1 MRRPDKWLMIVLV
14 LAVWVVCGPVG
25 MAFNGCILMG
35 GMCEAVCGIAS
46 SVSGRAP
53 AGGVL
58 LAPIAYLAAGRTGPV
73 ATVVPTP
80 PSPPPKLALLS
91 A

>member
-1 MRRPDKWLMIVLV
+1 MRRPDTRLVIVLV
-14 LAVWVVCGPVG
+14 LAVWVLCGPVG

-46 SVSGRAP
+46 SISGRAL

-58 LAPIAYLAAGRTGPV
+58 LAPIAYLAPGSGAPV
-73 ATVVPTP
+73 ASVVPTP

>member
-1 MRRPDKWLMIVLV
+1 MIVLV
-14 LAVWVVCGPVG
+14 LALWAVCGPVG

-46 SVSGRAP
+46 SIFGP
-53 AGGVL
+53 ALAGAVL
-58 LAPIAYLAAGRTGPV
+58 LAPIAYLAGARASLLP
-73 ATVVPTP
+73 TVVPPP
-80 PSPPPKLALLS
+80 PSPPPELALLS

>member
-1 MRRPDKWLMIVLV
+1 MHRPLTRLLIVLV
-14 LAVWVVCGPVG
+14 LPVWVVCGPVG

-46 SVSGRAP
+46 SISGPAP
-53 AGGVL
+53 AGGIAF
-58 LAPIAYLAAGRTGPV
+58 APIAYLAAGSGAPV
-73 ATVVPTP
+73 ASVVSTP